1 MPDAARFHSVHD
13 LLGVAQ
19 HSPAGKAGGDHTA
32 AVHARDEGVLRV
44 AAQLKRLGDDRRK
57 IPVLPDVGDAGI
69 GDDRGGEYPVGIAGP
84 QRHDAVGGEEHR
96 CRDVLKLPLL
106 VLPCGAKVAF
116 QMRKALFQLRVAVGR
131 QHLGVGV
138 DIDALALGLLQQ
150 ALGVVEVVA
159 GDDDERP
166 FLDGQRH
173 FYRLGVAKRA
183 GVGLVQLSHDPVGH
197 DAGVLHQ
204 LEELVLVAFLGQRP
218 QRRAEKQVDLA
229 IGIAQHPGVVR
240 VGRHAPQAEQ
250 HEGLQALDV
259 RVRLLPQLF
268 HVVVTHRRRSGA
280 GGSKRLLFCLPHL
293 VGELGHRL
301 GVEVDVGDGG
311 EQPFQQQQCL
321 RRLDGLAD
329 VQQQGGK
336 ADESTGQ
343 PVLRVRRLSRFA
355 ADARSARAA
364 DAVGCLLTLITKHLL
379 VHAKTSFRLMGGV
392 WTKRFVNMQKGP
404 HPRGC
409 GPCRSG
415 KA

>member
-1 MPDAARFHSVHD
+1 M
-13 LLGVAQ
+13 AQ
-19 HSPAGKAGGDHTA
+19 YGMAVKAGGDDA
-32 AVHARDEGVLRV
+32 ATVHARDEGVLRV

-84 QRHDAVGGEEHR
+84 EGHDAVGGEEHR

-116 QMRKALFQLRVAVGR
+116 QMRKALFQLRVAVGG

-159 GDDDERP
+159 RNDDEGA

-173 FYRLGVAKRA
+173 FYRLGVAECA
-183 GVGLVQLSHDPVGH
+183 GVGLVEQGHDPVGH

-204 LEELVLVAFLGQRP
+204 LEELVLVPLLCDGP

-229 IGIAQHPGVVR
+229 IGIAQHPRVVGVSC
-240 VGRHAPQAEQ
+240 HAPQAEQ

-321 RRLDGLAD
+321 RGPDGSAD

-336 ADESTGQ
+336 ADESTGEL
-343 PVLRVRRLSRFA
+343 VLRV
-355 ADARSARAA
+355 
-364 DAVGCLLTLITKHLL
+364 GCL
-379 VHAKTSFRLMGGV
+379 G
-392 WTKRFVNMQKGP
+392 
-404 HPRGC
+404 
-409 GPCRSG
+409 
-415 KA
+415 

>member
-1 MPDAARFHSVHD
+1 MPDGTLVDGLDDR
-13 LLGVAQ
+13 LRMAQ
-19 HSPAGKAGGDHTA
+19 HGMVGKAGGDHTA

-84 QRHDAVGGEEHR
+84 EGHDAVGGEEHR

-106 VLPCGAKVAF
+106 ILPCGAEVAF
-116 QMRKALFQLRVAVGR
+116 QVREPLFQLRVAVGR

-138 DIDALALGLLQQ
+138 DVDALALGLLQQ

-159 GDDDERP
+159 RNDDEGA

-197 DAGVLHQ
+197 PPGVLHQ
-204 LEELVLVAFLGQRP
+204 LEELVLVASLGQRP

-229 IGIAQHPGVVR
+229 IGIAQHPRVVGVSC
-240 VGRHAPQAEQ
+240 HAPQAEQ

-259 RVRLLPQLF
+259 RVRFLPQLF

-280 GGSKRLLFCLPHL
+280 GGSKRLLFCLPDFIGQL
-293 VGELGHRL
+293 RHRL
-301 GVEVDVGDGG
+301 GVEINIGDGG
-311 EQPFQQQQCL
+311 EQSFRQQECL

-336 ADESTGQ
+336 ADECPGEL
-343 PVLRVRRLSRFA
+343 VLRV
-355 ADARSARAA
+355 
-364 DAVGCLLTLITKHLL
+364 GCL
-379 VHAKTSFRLMGGV
+379 G
-392 WTKRFVNMQKGP
+392 
-404 HPRGC
+404 
-409 GPCRSG
+409 
-415 KA
+415 